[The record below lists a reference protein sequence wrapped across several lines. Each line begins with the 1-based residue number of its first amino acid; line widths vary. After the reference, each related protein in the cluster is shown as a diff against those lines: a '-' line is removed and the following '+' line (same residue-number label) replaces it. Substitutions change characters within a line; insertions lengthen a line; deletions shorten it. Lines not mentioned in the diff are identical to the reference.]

1 MTLKVV
7 SCSRPTLNIRP
18 LIPVLLLAVIG
29 CRHSGFPDIP
39 AGFREYAYVA
49 NAGSNTLTILDL
61 VAIRAEGNLPVAANP
76 VALALSPTRPELYL
90 LSSDPADHP
99 GTLTT
104 LSTDTNAITGTLS
117 LPRGPRALSISAD
130 GHRAYI
136 ANFLANSVT
145 VVDLDKHKSI
155 ATLPTGKGP
164 TAALISPD
172 DRTLLVTNATSG
184 TVSLFS
190 VLPIGPPLTLRA
202 TFSGCP
208 GATSPVVLPNSSRAF
223 VACSDGHQV
232 LSLALALSF
241 DDYNARQDPSLLTD
255 HVLALLDVGRQPTH
269 LTMKPDGGEIF
280 VSNTGSDSISE
291 IAPYT
296 NEVGG
301 TYPIGNA
308 PAHGLISQDGSA
320 LWVANSGSESVSLYS
335 ILDGHLVSILQT
347 GRAPDALAL
356 SADEHLL
363 LAADTKS
370 GDVALIRT
378 TSKLGPAL
386 FSILPAGENP
396 VAMVIKA
403 TRPKP

>member
-1 MTLKVV
+1 MRTKK
-7 SCSRPTLNIRP
+7 TIRLLP
-18 LIPVLLLAVIG
+18 LCLLALTA
-29 CRHSGFPDIP
+29 CKHSGFPDAP
-39 AGFREYAYVA
+39 AGYREYAYIA
-49 NAGSNTLTILDL
+49 NAGSDTVTVLDL
-61 VAIRAEGNLPVAANP
+61 VAIRADRNLQVAPNP
-76 VALALSPTRPELYL
+76 DALALSPTRPELYL
-90 LSSDPADHP
+90 LSADPADHP
-99 GTLTT
+99 GTLSV
-104 LSTDTNAITGTLS
+104 LSTDTNSLLTTLP
-117 LPRGPRALSISAD
+117 LPRGPIALSIAPD

-136 ANFLANSVT
+136 ANHLANSVT
-145 VVDLDKHKSI
+145 VVDLDTRRTL

-164 TAALISPD
+164 TAAQIAPD
-172 DRTLLVTNATSG
+172 DRTLIVTNAVSG

-208 GATSPVVLPNSSRAF
+208 GATSPVILPNSSRAF
-223 VACSDGHQV
+223 IACSEGHQV
-232 LSLALALSF
+232 LALSLALAYENY
-241 DDYNARQDPSLLTD
+241 DAKQDPTLLTD
-255 HVLALLDVGRQPTH
+255 HALALLDVGQRPTH

-280 VSNTGSDSISE
+280 ASNSTSDSISE

-301 TYPIGNA
+301 TYPIGNG
-308 PAHGLISQDGSA
+308 PAHGVISQDGSA

-347 GRAPDALAL
+347 GRAPSALAL

-363 LAADTKS
+363 LAADSKS

-386 FSILPAGENP
+386 FTILPAGEDP
-396 VAMVIKA
+396 VAIAIKA
-403 TRPKP
+403 TQPKP